1 MQRAPST
8 LRLMIIAATLVGVDQ
23 AAKAGV
29 RAGVAPGERIEVI
42 QGVLALVY
50 APNLRGVS
58 WWVPDVPPWFV
69 TGLTMVLLL
78 ILVAAF
84 PFHRFHA
91 QYRRDTAAAAL
102 AAVLL
107 AAAAAGHLL
116 DEVSSSFTLDW
127 IVLFTLP
134 AFNLADLYAYG
145 GLVALTVE
153 LGRGFRE
160 GRGLDLRQRLARAHE
175 TRTAF
180 LRFLSG
186 GLRERPRRGAG
197 SAVVRDLAEA
207 DCPLYFVCLEDWSPE
222 MREAGGHKAEW
233 YREKRE
239 RGLRVKLARDDDG
252 AVAGMIQ
259 YLPVEEAPQVEGRGA
274 YFVLCIWVH
283 GHRQGVGDRRRR
295 GIGRA
300 LLAEAEADARR
311 LGATG
316 MAAWGLMV
324 PVWMRA
330 RWFRKHGY
338 RPVERDGMAM
348 LVWKPFEGGAEPPR
362 WVRPRRPVEPGR
374 ARVQVTAFVSG
385 WCPAL
390 NLAAE
395 RARRAALTLEGAVDF
410 ELVNTRPPEV
420 RDAWGI
426 ADGVFVDGRRLSFGP
441 PPSYQRVLRT
451 IVRAVRRRARQ
462 HPSHPP
468 CAGLPT

>member
-1 MQRAPST
+1 MASPST
-8 LRLMIIAATLVGVDQ
+8 FRLMATAAALAGLDQ
-23 AAKAGV
+23 GAKAGV
-29 RAGVAPGERIEVI
+29 RASVEPGDGVELIR
-42 QGVLALVY
+42 GVLALVY

-69 TGLTMVLLL
+69 TGLTVALVL

-84 PFHRFHA
+84 PVRRFHA
-91 QYRRDTAAAAL
+91 RHRRDTAAAAV

-116 DEVSSSFTLDW
+116 DEVFGSFTLDW
-127 IVLFTLP
+127 IRLFGLP

-153 LGRGFRE
+153 LGRGVRDTLGLGLRE
-160 GRGLDLRQRLARAHE
+160 RLARA
-175 TRTAF
+175 RDARRAF
-180 LRFLSG
+180 LQFLAG
-186 GLRERPRRGAG
+186 GLRSKPL
-197 SAVVRDLAEA
+197 RDTSPARVLDLTEA
-207 DCPLYFVCLEDWSPE
+207 DCPMYFVCLEDWSSE
-222 MREAGGHKAEW
+222 MREAGDHKAEW
-233 YREKRE
+233 YREKRG
-239 RGLRVKLARDDDG
+239 RGLRVKLARDADG

-295 GIGRA
+295 GLGRA

-316 MAAWGLMV
+316 MAAWGLTL

-348 LVWKPFEGGAEPPR
+348 LVWKPFVADAEPPR
-362 WVRPRRPVEPGR
+362 WVRPRRAVEPGPE
-374 ARVQVTAFVSG
+374 RVRVTAFVSG
-385 WCPAL
+385 WCPVL

-395 RARRAALTLEGAVDF
+395 RARRAARVLEDAVDF

-426 ADGVFVDGRRLSFGP
+426 ADGVFVDGRRLTHGP
-441 PPSYQRVLRT
+441 PPAYRRVVRT
-451 IVRAVRRRARQ
+451 IERAVRRRAR
-462 HPSHPP
+462 
-468 CAGLPT
+468 

>member
-1 MQRAPST
+1 MQRAPPT
-8 LRLMIIAATLVGVDQ
+8 LRLMVSAASLVGLDH

-29 RAGVAPGERIEVI
+29 RAGVEPGEPIELVR
-42 QGVLALVY
+42 GVLAVVY

-69 TGLTMVLLL
+69 TGLSMILVL

-91 QYRRDTAAAAL
+91 RYRRDTTAAAL

-116 DEVSSSFTLDW
+116 DEVVSSFTLDW
-127 IVLFTLP
+127 IRLFNLP

-145 GLVALTVE
+145 GLLALTVE
-153 LGRGFRE
+153 LGRGVRE
-160 GRGLDLRQRLARAHE
+160 SRGLGLRERLARAHE

-180 LRFLSG
+180 LRFLAG
-186 GLRERPRRGAG
+186 GLREGTPRGAG
-197 SAVVRDLAEA
+197 SPDVRDLVEA

-222 MREAGGHKAEW
+222 MREAGDHKAEW
-233 YREKRE
+233 YREKRD
-239 RGLRVKLARDDDG
+239 RGLRVKLARDEDG

-295 GIGRA
+295 GLGRA

-316 MAAWGLMV
+316 MAAWGLTL

-330 RWFRKHGY
+330 RWFRRHGY

-348 LVWKPFEGGAEPPR
+348 LVWKPFAAGSEPPR
-362 WVRPRRPVEPGR
+362 WVRPRRPVEPGSG
-374 ARVQVTAFVSG
+374 RVRVTAFVSG

-395 RARRAALTLEGAVDF
+395 RARRAALAREGSVDF

-420 RDAWGI
+420 RAAWGI
-426 ADGVFVDGRRLSFGP
+426 ADGVFIDGRRLSFGP
-441 PPSYQRVLRT
+441 PPPYQRVLRT
-451 IVRAVRRRARQ
+451 IDRAVRRRAR
-462 HPSHPP
+462 
-468 CAGLPT
+468 